1 MTIVPQQGAVAAR
14 SARHCGQHGSVSVEV
29 AILLPVFLL
38 LIALATVVGRLTV
51 AANAVTIAAHDA
63 ARAASISRDHDTAH
77 EQAVRVA
84 STTLADQG
92 LRCEDLTVTPD
103 TSQFSRPVGTPATV
117 EVTVVCDVAMRD
129 IAFAGL
135 PGSRQVSASFT
146 SPIDTWRGR
155 Q

>member
-1 MTIVPQQGAVAAR
+1 MTAGRRPAIG
-14 SARHCGQHGSVSVEV
+14 SRHTGERGSVSVEA

-38 LIALATVVGRLTV
+38 LIVLATVVGRLTV

-63 ARAASISRDHDTAH
+63 ARAASVSRDHDRAH
-77 EQAVRVA
+77 DRAVEVA
-84 STTLADQG
+84 RTTLADQG
-92 LRCEDLTVTPD
+92 LRCESLRVIPD

-117 EVTVVCDVAMRD
+117 EVTIVCDVALRD
-129 IAFAGL
+129 IAFAGM
-135 PGSRQVSASFT
+135 PGSRQVSATFV

>member
-1 MTIVPQQGAVAAR
+1 MSIGVPRSDAAGR
-14 SARHCGQHGSVSVEV
+14 WTRPPGQRGSVSVEV

-63 ARAASISRDHDTAH
+63 ARAASISRDHHTAQ
-77 EQAVRVA
+77 EQAVTVA
-84 STTLADQG
+84 RTTLADQG
-92 LRCEDLTVTPD
+92 LRCEDLIVTPD

-117 EVTVVCDVAMRD
+117 EVTIVCDVALRD